1 MSVQDV
7 KAALNGF
14 LSSDEPRAVALTGNW
29 GRGKTFFWNLAIE
42 EFLRNKGLDYEV
54 KYSYVSLFG
63 ISTVSELKDSIFE
76 NAVSAKQVLDGASTE
91 IASPKSKSL
100 GDAHTGSV
108 PIKHAEG

>member
-29 GRGKTFFWNLAIE
+29 GRGKTFFWNTAIKD
-42 EFLRNKGLDYEV
+42 FLRDKGVDFEV

-63 ISTVSELKDSIFE
+63 VSSISELKDAIFE
-76 NAVSAKQVLDGASTE
+76 NAVSAKEIQGLRTFEWVLLWSDPA
-91 IASPKSKSL
+91 
-100 GDAHTGSV
+100 
-108 PIKHAEG
+108 